1 MGVIM
6 IAYLEGQVIDL
17 GKDDCTVLVQGVG
30 YRVYPVAMRLDE
42 GQDMQF
48 YIYDHI
54 REDRRQLFG
63 FENKKTLHLFEQLIG
78 VSGIGPKLA
87 QGVLGQGDQEV
98 IASSILSGDVDYLV
112 SMPGIGKKTAQ
123 KIILELKG
131 ALILEPS
138 LGAQGDEDVLEA
150 LIGLGYRRKDCLAV
164 LKDIKGDAPEERI
177 RFALQLL
184 SR

>member
-1 MGVIM
+1 M
-6 IAYLEGQVIDL
+6 IAFLEGDIMDL

-30 YRVYPVAMRLDE
+30 YRVYPVAMQLE
-42 GQDMQF
+42 NGQRVAF

-98 IASSILSGDVDYLV
+98 IASAILGGDVDYLV

-131 ALILEPS
+131 ALVLDSSP
-138 LGAQGDEDVLEA
+138 GAEVDEDVLEA

-164 LKDIKGDAPEERI
+164 LKDVQGGAPEERI